1 MIISRRRFIALASAF
16 TIGILSKKVNLN
28 FVRTVE
34 AVKPKY
40 RWILEK

>member
-1 MIISRRRFIALASAF
+1 MIISRRKFIAQASAF
-16 TIGILSKKVNLN
+16 TFGFLSKKVNLN

-34 AVKPKY
+34 SVKPKY